1 VSVPSRGSRMAYQRE
16 AAGFYNAPAR
26 PLPPLRLAL
35 FCSENSP
42 PTPSPLELMSNCNR
56 SYIYV
61 STKSILLLLL
71 GSSLDA
77 ASGRSSHGPPGIRG
91 AWSITKPNSLYPW
104 GAGGFDLSDGFWHR
118 VVTSRP
124 PLCPAP
130 APTKCTSL
138 LCATG
143 SIAIKL
149 YTGFPSSAPSPHG
162 YM

>member
-1 VSVPSRGSRMAYQRE
+1 
-16 AAGFYNAPAR
+16 
-26 PLPPLRLAL
+26 
-35 FCSENSP
+35 
-42 PTPSPLELMSNCNR
+42 MSNCNR

-71 GSSLDA
+71 CSSLDA
-77 ASGRSSHGPPGIRG
+77 KEGLDP
-91 AWSITKPNSLYPW
+91 ITKPNSLYPW